1 MRYPIAQSTC
11 GVPSPQINSNE
22 KILISKEALKFLPFI
37 KIPPNEKAISD
48 HPPPPNPTPHKKIK
62 RTKTKIINQI
72 NNENKLNYKY
82 SPFNEMVEGKEKKER
97 KR

>member
-11 GVPSPQINSNE
+11 GVPLPQINSNE

-48 HPPPPNPTPHKKIK
+48 HPPPPNPTPTKKLK
-62 RTKTKIINQI
+62 EQKQKSLTKQTTNT
-72 NNENKLNYKY
+72 N
-82 SPFNEMVEGKEKKER
+82 
-97 KR
+97 